1 MIPPNHSGDLKP
13 GMTASSPGGRRPIL
27 WLVLGDRSKA
37 SSRVRGYW
45 LERPLLD
52 EGFTSSWVIAGSRR
66 RIALAAVRSLTCHT
80 VVFQKQYSRW
90 HVALARLLRRLGKV
104 VVFDLDDTPS
114 WNANPQTVANAEALF
129 RSASVVTAGCENLCD
144 YARQFNPNVHLVPSC
159 VDLAAYD
166 VLEPPQPSA
175 AQVTIGWIG
184 NGKTYGEDI
193 VEILGPSLRTVA
205 EQHPVTLR
213 VVGTLGSSLFEDEL
227 GSTPG
232 LTLELIESIDW
243 ASEHATRDAMSG
255 VDFGVYPLRD
265 SAPNSFKCGFKGI
278 EYMALGL
285 PVVASDCRSHRA
297 LFRDGVDGFLCAGEQ
312 QWTAALTE
320 LIQNPLRRQQ
330 MGREARAHVAASLS
344 TDTAA
349 AAFVAAIDST
359 IR

>member
-1 MIPPNHSGDLKP
+1 MNPPSPSDGLGP
-13 GMTASSPGGRRPIL
+13 GMSPSGPEGRRSIL
-27 WLVLGDRSKA
+27 WLALGDRSKA

-52 EGFTSSWVIAGSRR
+52 EGFTSSWVIADSRR
-66 RIALAAVRSLTCHT
+66 RIALAALRALTCDT

-90 HVALARLLRRLGKV
+90 HVALAKLFRRLGKV
-104 VVFDLDDTPS
+104 VIFDIDDTPS
-114 WNANPQTVANAEALF
+114 WNANPRTVANAEVLF
-129 RSASVVTAGCENLCD
+129 SVASVVTAGCENLCD
-144 YARQFNPNVHLVPSC
+144 YASRFNSNVHLVPSC

-166 VLEPPQPSA
+166 VLEPPLSSGAP
-175 AQVTIGWIG
+175 VTIGWIG

-227 GSTPG
+227 GSIPG

-243 ASEHATRDAMSG
+243 ASEHATRDAMRG
-255 VDFGVYPLRD
+255 VDLGVYPLRE
-265 SAPNSFKCGFKGI
+265 SVPNSYKCGFKGI

-297 LFRDGVDGFLCAGEQ
+297 LFRDGVDGFLCADEA

-320 LIQNPLRRQQ
+320 LVVDPLRRQQ
-330 MGREARAHVAASLS
+330 MGREARAHVVASWSTGAAAEAF
-344 TDTAA
+344 TAA
-349 AAFVAAIDST
+349 INSAH
-359 IR
+359 R